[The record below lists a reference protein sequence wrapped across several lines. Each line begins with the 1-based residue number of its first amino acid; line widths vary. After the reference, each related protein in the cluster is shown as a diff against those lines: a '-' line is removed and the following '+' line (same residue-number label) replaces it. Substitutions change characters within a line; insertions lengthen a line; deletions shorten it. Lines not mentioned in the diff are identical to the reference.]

1 MKFLV
6 FPLFWPF
13 RLAQDQDLVNQLDL
27 DPIRIRSTSYST
39 GTVIVGTC
47 VYLVRQDNCVEY
59 CYFFEEKRQVVSVS
73 DLQKSQLGK
82 LLQEM
87 MFQTTLTAATAVPS
101 SSLPREDPLEC
112 VIKEQIRDEHL
123 KNLGMKRN
131 KSIRKSIAKRLRKRE
146 KLKEEEDFDRDSHHD
161 VPDSGG
167 DGDKENR
174 GNEPVPAARMR
185 RRTPPTGAAHVE
197 TRTSIGSQIEG
208 GKRVEVIR
216 VDPRKQTAPLIGE
229 PQPLPAHLIADSPR
243 KMDRLRRSIRHGTRE
258 RYTVDSGC

>member
-1 MKFLV
+1 M
-6 FPLFWPF
+6 P
-13 RLAQDQDLVNQLDL
+13 
-27 DPIRIRSTSYST
+27 
-39 GTVIVGTC
+39 GG
-47 VYLVRQDNCVEY
+47 
-59 CYFFEEKRQVVSVS
+59 
-73 DLQKSQLGK
+73 
-82 LLQEM
+82 
-87 MFQTTLTAATAVPS
+87 

-146 KLKEEEDFDRDSHHD
+146 KLKEEEDFEHDPPRDVMDGRTSR
-161 VPDSGG
+161 SGG
-167 DGDKENR
+167 DHGGDNNKENR
-174 GNEPVPAARMR
+174 TTNYEAGEPMPAARLR
-185 RRTPPTGAAHVE
+185 RRTPPVGGNSGQGGASHVE

-243 KMDRLRRSIRHGTRE
+243 KMDRLRRSIRQDKTE
-258 RYTVDSGC
+258 I

>member
-1 MKFLV
+1 
-6 FPLFWPF
+6 
-13 RLAQDQDLVNQLDL
+13 
-27 DPIRIRSTSYST
+27 
-39 GTVIVGTC
+39 
-47 VYLVRQDNCVEY
+47 
-59 CYFFEEKRQVVSVS
+59 
-73 DLQKSQLGK
+73 
-82 LLQEM
+82 
-87 MFQTTLTAATAVPS
+87 MFQTTLTAAAAVPS

-167 DGDKENR
+167 YGDKENR
-174 GNEPVPAARMR
+174 GNEPAPAARMR

-258 RYTVDSGC
+258 RYTVDSGCCSFSSVADP